1 MMNHSS
7 SEPRDAPG
15 AFRVWANAHGEFAG
29 PEQALARAL
38 AGTVA
43 GAMADAA
50 QDDEIGRLR
59 AEALAAIEATADLTW
74 WDLVNYH
81 GAWS

>member
-7 SEPRDAPG
+7 SEPRDAAG
-15 AFRVWANAHGEFAG
+15 AFRVWAYAQRGLRILRQAG
-29 PEQALARAL
+29 FGRAEVSTERL
-38 AGTVA
+38 
-43 GAMADAA
+43 
-50 QDDEIGRLR
+50 LR

>member
-7 SEPRDAPG
+7 SEPRDEPG

-38 AGTVA
+38 A
-43 GAMADAA
+43 
-50 QDDEIGRLR
+50 
-59 AEALAAIEATADLTW
+59 AIEATADLTW